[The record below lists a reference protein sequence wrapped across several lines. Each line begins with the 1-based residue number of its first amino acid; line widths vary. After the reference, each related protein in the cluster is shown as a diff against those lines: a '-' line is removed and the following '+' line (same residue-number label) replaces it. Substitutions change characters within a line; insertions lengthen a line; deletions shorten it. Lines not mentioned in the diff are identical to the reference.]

1 MDSIYSIAAYCT
13 RSCNFYFGNISPWF
27 LFPWFRIGQLVN
39 IDQTTLIRM
48 EDIPREVIEQI
59 IRSDRR
65 GIIL

>member
-1 MDSIYSIAAYCT
+1 LLLTVLVAVAFT
-13 RSCNFYFGNISPWF
+13 LETFHPGSCP
-27 LFPWFRIGQLVN
+27 PWFRIGQLVN

-65 GIIL
+65 GFIL

>member
-1 MDSIYSIAAYCT
+1 LET
-13 RSCNFYFGNISPWF
+13 FHPGSCP
-27 LFPWFRIGQLVN
+27 LWFRIGQLVN